1 MEWPSAVAKGALES
15 RNKLATKD
23 ATEYL
28 DGKKEGVASFNP
40 VRVISGESAGRNHAM
55 DMRVK
60 LQFLI
65 PGCAAR

>member
-1 MEWPSAVAKGALES
+1 
-15 RNKLATKD
+15 
-23 ATEYL
+23 
-28 DGKKEGVASFNP
+28 

>member
-1 MEWPSAVAKGALES
+1 MELQLAVAKGALES

-23 ATEYL
+23 ATEHL